1 MSNKSEMLR
10 SKIFVENLRALKY
23 TSIFIVNMYGIYI
36 YLTLFSVKN
45 NQYHYQSDKQNQHL
59 AESVYS
65 YMSRH

>member
-45 NQYHYQSDKQNQHL
+45 NQYHYQSDKQN
-59 AESVYS
+59 
-65 YMSRH
+65 